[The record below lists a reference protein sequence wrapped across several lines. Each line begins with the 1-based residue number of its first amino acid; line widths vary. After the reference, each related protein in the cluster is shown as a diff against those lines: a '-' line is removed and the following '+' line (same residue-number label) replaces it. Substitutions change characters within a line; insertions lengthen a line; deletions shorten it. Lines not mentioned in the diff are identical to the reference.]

1 MRGAFTVLLSIGG
14 EGRQACRLPRLK
26 QVVHPFHPDVHLL
39 FSSGRIPS
47 ALQCG
52 LQHHRGGPVAEA
64 VVVFHAQEPELL
76 AQGALRFLA
85 LAERPLPDAALKA
98 AQ

>member
-1 MRGAFTVLLSIGG
+1 MPTL
-14 EGRQACRLPRLK
+14 E
-26 QVVHPFHPDVHLL
+26 QVDHPSHPSVHVHLL
-39 FSSGRIPS
+39 RSSGRIPP

-52 LQHHRGGPVAEA
+52 LEHHRGGAVAEA
-64 VVVFHAQEPELL
+64 VVVFDAQEPELL

-98 AQ
+98 VE